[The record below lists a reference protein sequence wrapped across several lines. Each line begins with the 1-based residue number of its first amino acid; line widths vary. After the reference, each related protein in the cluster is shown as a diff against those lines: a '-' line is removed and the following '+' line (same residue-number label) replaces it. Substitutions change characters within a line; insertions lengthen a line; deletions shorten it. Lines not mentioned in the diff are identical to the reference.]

1 MCCICKHRVAN
12 FALHLQND
20 HGPNSK
26 PRGEN
31 DRASDLNKTRLQ
43 RLEESTASDHLTD
56 RLRQSAADARELL
69 LDNEAMRDFDDT
81 SALSNKSPLSNVAVE
96 AISTLQHQRM
106 STLASHQANS
116 CIKALGRSALD
127 SDNSMADLLADELTY
142 ILEFINSKVV
152 YMKDIVYVYVYVCV
166 CELCVHMILFIGIV
180 RVISSF
186 FASCAADHAS

>member
-1 MCCICKHRVAN
+1 VAN

-69 LDNEAMRDFDDT
+69 LDNEAIGDFDD
-81 SALSNKSPLSNVAVE
+81 KSELSNVGLE
-96 AISTLQHQRM
+96 LMSTLEHQRM

-116 CIKALGRSALD
+116 CIKALSRSALEQKSLE
-127 SDNSMADLLADELTY
+127 SDNGMADLLADELTY

-152 YMKDIVYVYVYVCV
+152 YMKDIVYVCV
-166 CELCVHMILFIGIV
+166 CELCVHMILIFWHCV
-180 RVISSF
+180 SYFHF
-186 FASCAADHAS
+186 FRFLPY

>member
-1 MCCICKHRVAN
+1 VAN

-69 LDNEAMRDFDDT
+69 LDNEAIRDFDDK
-81 SALSNKSPLSNVAVE
+81 SALSNVGVE
-96 AISTLQHQRM
+96 PMRTLEHQRM

-116 CIKALGRSALD
+116 CIKPLSRSALE
-127 SDNSMADLLADELTY
+127 SDNGMADLLADELTY
-142 ILEFINSKVV
+142 VLEFINSKVI

-180 RVISSF
+180 SYFQVFRF
-186 FASCAADHAS
+186 LRC